1 MFSLIE
7 TNYTNNMYIF
17 SFLPLIL
24 LKTFFSF
31 LSLPFILGNNR
42 EREHQLAEYENEPH
56 SRRYH
61 TENDM
66 GKNYLL
72 ETYLNGLQ
80 DVERKTDSNRS
91 NSNSSTNDNK
101 NDGGENDDVDK
112 EITTPGNSDSG
123 VNTEDIATS
132 PDIGTTSPLTHDSS
146 SNSIDNNN
154 DGTKK
159 NTTLMD
165 TTTALTNICKR
176 LSIREKPPKKPMTR
190 KTNETKTSTISR
202 EAKLIME
209 HANRMEFCEK
219 MKKRNVATGA
229 AVANNP
235 SADKNDTNGIGSRLQ
250 SKALNVNDH
259 LAGQI
264 ELLEKVIAINKH
276 IQHEEELMVRLNAKI
291 HKYEFDNPNLTE
303 TEMKMALEQIN
314 TNIESS
320 TNELAKTEHE
330 INESNEMLMNKAKLF
345 KELSNELE
353 TLEMTDTKTKLIQV
367 PSHQIQ
373 IHTTNSTTNEAH
385 DMRHSQPA
393 AQVTQR
399 PIQTAAQTSN
409 QPIHTDLKTVIQSNQ
424 LPNANPGSQI
434 NVPLTNQSISK
445 QITLPLTS
453 NLKTGTLPNLISS
466 ALKKATQISAKN
478 TYCGTIPKRLPQCN
492 QISASKINRS
502 AVQMAAPSSNGILQ
516 CSGNGT
522 IITGTATTTSSTNN
536 NNNSQTFIVP
546 DHIILSQAPLFFQK
560 DNFNGNFMQSID
572 QRNINSNSNTIY
584 NNRNINNASSMA
596 NCGKIGPKILING
609 LYKDPDSDT
618 GLSSMGDDGSHHIG
632 TLV

>member
-1 MFSLIE
+1 
-7 TNYTNNMYIF
+7 
-17 SFLPLIL
+17 
-24 LKTFFSF
+24 
-31 LSLPFILGNNR
+31 
-42 EREHQLAEYENEPH
+42 
-56 SRRYH
+56 
-61 TENDM
+61 M

-80 DVERKTDSNRS
+80 DVERKTESNRN
-91 NSNSSTNDNK
+91 NSNNSANDNK
-101 NDGGENDDVDK
+101 NDGGDNDEVDK

-132 PDIGTTSPLTHDSS
+132 PDIGSTSPLTNHSS
-146 SNSIDNNN
+146 SNSVDNNN
-154 DGTKK
+154 DGIKK
-159 NTTLMD
+159 NATLMD
-165 TTTALTNICKR
+165 ATTALTNICKR
-176 LSIREKPPKKPMTR
+176 LSIREKPPKKPIAR
-190 KTNETKTSTISR
+190 KTNETKTKTKTKTSTTSR

-219 MKKRNVATGA
+219 MKKRIVTNDA

-235 SADKNDTNGIGSRLQ
+235 NDGKNGTNGISSQLP

-276 IQHEEELMVRLNAKI
+276 IQHEEELLVRLNAKI
-291 HKYEFDNPNLTE
+291 HKYEFDDPNLTK
-303 TEMKMALEQIN
+303 TEMNRALEQIN

-345 KELSNELE
+345 KDLCKELDA
-353 TLEMTDTKTKLIQV
+353 LEMSETKPNLIQV

-373 IHTTNSTTNEAH
+373 IHTTNSISYEPHVRPN
-385 DMRHSQPA
+385 SQSSAQMTQIPIHIPA
-393 AQVTQR
+393 SN
-399 PIQTAAQTSN
+399 SN
-409 QPIHTDLKTVIQSNQ
+409 QPIQTDLEPAVIQSNQ
-424 LPNANPGSQI
+424 LANEENPRSQI
-434 NVPLTNQSISK
+434 NVPLTNQSTTSK
-445 QITLPLTS
+445 QMTLPLTC

-466 ALKKATQISAKN
+466 ALKKTTQISAKN

-492 QISASKINRS
+492 QITASNINRS
-502 AVQMAAPSSNGILQ
+502 IVTMAGPSNGKLLQ
-516 CSGNGT
+516 CSENGT
-522 IITGTATTTSSTNN
+522 ITTGTTATVCSSNNNN

-546 DHIILSQAPLFFQK
+546 DHVILSQAPLFFQK

-572 QRNINSNSNTIY
+572 QRNINSNPNTIY

-618 GLSSMGDDGSHHIG
+618 GLSSMGDDGLHHIG